1 MIKFVPVDLGLINS
15 DVFLDMSL
23 EMQALYF
30 YLLANKN
37 QEGIVNN
44 PKAIQRMLSVKEDVF
59 WELGAIGLVL
69 DGDEDGEFYIV
80 SRNCDKP
87 FVIVYDK
94 VMKNKFSSRK
104 NTAVSTVTA
113 VSQSRPYSR

>member
-37 QEGIVNN
+37 KEGIVNN
-44 PKAIQRMLSVKEDVF
+44 PKAIQRMLSVKDDVF
-59 WELGAIGLVL
+59 WALGAIGLLL
-69 DGDEDGEFYIV
+69 DNGKDGG
-80 SRNCDKP
+80 
-87 FVIVYDK
+87 VY
-94 VMKNKFSSRK
+94 V
-104 NTAVSTVTA
+104 VSTLEEFLE
-113 VSQSRPYSR
+113 VSDDGNQESS